1 MKTNARVKWFIKMY
15 SPTTVQITYDCKD
28 FTEILISEGGDQ
40 MLYRIYGNEKEGF
53 RARGR

>member
-15 SPTTVQITYDCKD
+15 SPTIVQITYDCKD
-28 FTEILISEGGDQ
+28 FTEILTSEGGDQ

>member
-53 RARGR
+53 WARGR